1 MQKHYKQGT
10 PLNQEIVEGVNIL
23 ADNVAATLG
32 PRGRTVA
39 LFHKEQGVPV
49 LTKDGVTIANFIELD
64 SPFQNLGAQVIK
76 QAAKANSGDSR
87 RRNNHINSPR
97 KSNLNRRTTLLDSR
111 NLLLN

>member
-10 PLNQEIVEGVNIL
+10 SLNQEIVKGVNIL

-39 LFHKEQGVPV
+39 LFHKDQGVPV

-64 SPFQNLGAQVIK
+64 SPFQNLGAQVI
-76 QAAKANSGDSR
+76 
-87 RRNNHINSPR
+87 
-97 KSNLNRRTTLLDSR
+97 
-111 NLLLN
+111 